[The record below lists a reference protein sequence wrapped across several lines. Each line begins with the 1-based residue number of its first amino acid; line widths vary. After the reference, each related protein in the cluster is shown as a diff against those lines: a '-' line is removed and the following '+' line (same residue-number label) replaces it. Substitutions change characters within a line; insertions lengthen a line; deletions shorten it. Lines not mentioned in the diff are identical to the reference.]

1 MAPGSELFIID
12 DEKDLLMG
20 MQRMLGREFCD
31 VRIVTEHDPRQ
42 ALARL
47 RNHRPDLILLDI
59 QMPDINGLE
68 LLRAIRTIDENLTVI
83 MMTGYG
89 TIEVAVQAMKGG
101 AYDFITKP
109 FDKPA
114 LFRAIGKGLE
124 HNRLLRENIALK
136 QRINRAADEKT
147 FAGFVGASPP
157 MQRLYHAIR
166 TTARTDYTVLI
177 RGESGTGKELAARAI
192 HQMSS
197 RRNKPLFMVNCPAIP
212 EHLLESELFGHR
224 KGAFT
229 GAHQNQAGLFL
240 EANGGTLC
248 LDEIGDIPVSVQT
261 KLLRVLQEQEIKPL
275 GSSKTI
281 SVDVRIIAST
291 NRNLEEQIKEHA
303 FREDLFYRLNVVTLQ
318 TPSLDEI
325 RDDIP
330 LLVDH
335 FARLVC
341 EELDLPEKHFSINAV
356 EELIRR
362 PWPGNVRELQNV
374 VRGAI
379 LFCPDKTITPHYLRG
394 QGATTTNDAGAVAM
408 DLPDQ
413 QIIPY
418 KEAKETAINAFSRQ
432 YVTRLLKH
440 TGGNVSRAAQQS
452 GLTRAALQKIM
463 RRQGIISKD
472 FRT

>member
-1 MAPGSELFIID
+1 LR
-12 DEKDLLMG
+12 KD
-20 MQRMLGREFCD
+20 
-31 VRIVTEHDPRQ
+31 
-42 ALARL
+42 
-47 RNHRPDLILLDI
+47 RPDLVLLDI
-59 QMPDINGLE
+59 QMPGINGLD
-68 LLRAIRTIDENLTVI
+68 LLRAMRTTDEHLTVI

-89 TIEVAVQAMKGG
+89 SIEMAVEAMKAG

-124 HNRLLRENIALK
+124 HNRLLRENIALRE
-136 QRINRAADEKT
+136 RIDQQSTSNP
-147 FAGFVGASPP
+147 AGFVGSSSP

-192 HQMSS
+192 HQLSD
-197 RRNKPLFMVNCPAIP
+197 RKNKPLFMVNCPAIP

-275 GSSKTI
+275 GSSKTL

-291 NRNLEEQIKEHA
+291 NRNLEKQIQDHS

-318 TPSLDEI
+318 TPSLSEI

-330 LLVDH
+330 LLIDH
-335 FARLVC
+335 FARQVC
-341 EELDLPEKHFSINAV
+341 NELDLPGKHFSIEAV
-356 EELIRR
+356 EELVRR

-379 LFCPDKTITPHYLRG
+379 LFCPEEIISPKYLRG
-394 QGATTTNDAGAVAM
+394 HASPSQDDTVPLTGDRIT
-408 DLPDQ
+408 
-413 QIIPY
+413 PY
-418 KEAKETAINAFSRQ
+418 KKAKETAINTFSRQ
-432 YVTRLLKH
+432 YVTALLKH
-440 TGGNVSRAAQQS
+440 TGGNVSRAARKA

-463 RRQGIISKD
+463 RRQNIVSRD
-472 FRT
+472 FRESSPAP

>member
-1 MAPGSELFIID
+1 M
-12 DEKDLLMG
+12 
-20 MQRMLGREFCD
+20 
-31 VRIVTEHDPRQ
+31 PR
-42 ALARL
+42 
-47 RNHRPDLILLDI
+47 
-59 QMPDINGLE
+59 INGLD
-68 LLRAIRTIDENLTVI
+68 LLRAIRAEDEPLTVI

-89 TIEVAVQAMKGG
+89 SIEMAVEAMKAG

-109 FDKPA
+109 FDKPT

-124 HNRLLRENIALK
+124 HNRLLRENIALRE
-136 QRINRAADEKT
+136 RIDQQSTSNP
-147 FAGFVGASPP
+147 AGFVGSSSP

-192 HQMSS
+192 HQLSG
-197 RRNKPLFMVNCPAIP
+197 RKNKPLFMVNCPAIP

-275 GSSKTI
+275 GSSKTL

-291 NRNLEEQIKEHA
+291 NRNLEKLIQDHT

-318 TPSLDEI
+318 TPSLSEI

-330 LLVDH
+330 LLIDH
-335 FARLVC
+335 FARQVC
-341 EELDLPEKHFSINAV
+341 DELDLPEKHFSIEAV
-356 EELIRR
+356 EELVRR

-379 LFCPDKTITPHYLRG
+379 LFCPEKTISPKYLRG
-394 QGATTTNDAGAVAM
+394 HASPSHGETVTMTEDRI
-408 DLPDQ
+408 P
-413 QIIPY
+413 PY
-418 KEAKETAINAFSRQ
+418 KQAKEAAINTFSRQ
-432 YVTRLLKH
+432 YVTALLKH
-440 TGGNVSRAAQQS
+440 TDGNVSRAALKA

-463 RRQGIISKD
+463 RRQNIVSRD
-472 FRT
+472 FRDPSPAP

>member
-1 MAPGSELFIID
+1 MATRFELFIID
-12 DEKDLLMG
+12 DERDLLGG
-20 MQRMLGREFCD
+20 MQRMLGREFAD
-31 VRIVTEHDPRQ
+31 VEITTEHDPCQ

-59 QMPDINGLE
+59 QMPDMNGLE
-68 LLRAIRTIDENLTVI
+68 LLRAIKTIDENLTVI

-89 TIEVAVQAMKGG
+89 TIEVAVQAMKAG

-136 QRINRAADEKT
+136 QQINRADDQKT

-177 RGESGTGKELAARAI
+177 RGGSGTGKELAARAI

-197 RRNKPLFMVNCPAIP
+197 RRDKPLVMVNCPAIP

-291 NRNLEEQIKEHA
+291 NQNLEEQIKKHA

-318 TPSLDEI
+318 TPCLDEI

-335 FARLVC
+335 FTRQVC
-341 EELDLPEKHFSINAV
+341 DELDLPRKHFSIAAV
-356 EELIRR
+356 EELVRR

-379 LFCPDKTITPHYLRG
+379 LFCPEETISPHYLRG
-394 QGATTTNDAGAVAM
+394 HGATARNLADGAVM
-408 DLPDQ
+408 DLAEA

-418 KEAKETAINAFSRQ
+418 KEAKDAAINAFTRQ

-440 TGGNVSRAAQQS
+440 TSGNVSRAAQQS

-463 RRQGIISKD
+463 RRQGIVSKD